1 MEKRAIS
8 DTEEYTSKKDKD
20 VYNNVKN
27 LLAKDFKKDK
37 ESNKKEKNKTS

>member
-8 DTEEYTSKKDKD
+8 DAEEYTSKKDKD

-37 ESNKKEKNKTS
+37 ESNKKTYNKTS